1 MGSSPDYL
9 QRAINAERIASVIA
23 HKRGHSFEKHKDEFG
38 GDLGNFRQ
46 AVIDTLTDPKTAV
59 VKISNDLYRFYNK
72 ANNVMV
78 MIDRTAMDWGTAFR
92 PDGNRGMMLM
102 RERGIPIHENG
113 NVTYL
118 NKLNSGFFAKQDRLL
133 QEPEPLHLSSLSRE
147 QSAEVLL
154 SIFDRIDHKPTQNP
168 RLNSTFNAASLH
180 VMPDLISK
188 IHRLPE
194 PEKAALRECAHK
206 YKMASSESFAALD
219 QAGLSDFKQNGQ
231 NVDVMTTLRDPLSRE
246 TFIGD
251 LENLYALADT
261 LPEEERLEKMLNACE
276 TFAVLEQVRAGA
288 LSQTCEM
295 IDQMKK
301 PSRPAEPSMSVSV
314 RQREPDARVLATIQS
329 S

>member
-78 MIDRTAMDWGTAFR
+78 MIDRTAMDWGTAFK
-92 PDGNRGMMLM
+92 PDGSRGMMLM
-102 RERGIPIHENG
+102 RERGVPIHENG

-154 SIFDRIDHKPTQNP
+154 SIFDRIDHKPAQNA

-180 VMPDLISK
+180 VMPELISK
-188 IHRLPE
+188 IQRLPE
-194 PEKAALRECAHK
+194 TERAVLRDCSHK
-206 YKMASSESFAALD
+206 YKMTSSESFTVLD
-219 QAGLSDFKQNGQ
+219 EAGLNDFKQNGQ
-231 NVDVMTTLRDPLSRE
+231 NIDVMAVLREPASRDAL
-246 TFIGD
+246 IGD
-251 LENLYALADT
+251 LEERYALAET
-261 LPEEERLEKMLNACE
+261 QPEEERLEKMLNACE
-276 TFAVLEQVRAGA
+276 TFGVLDQIRAKA
-288 LSQTCEM
+288 LNQTCEM
-295 IDQMKK
+295 IDQMK
-301 PSRPAEPSMSVSV
+301 RASMPDYHW
-314 RQREPDARVLATIQS
+314 QREPEKRVLATMRS

>member
-38 GDLGNFRQ
+38 GDLNAFRQ

-72 ANNVMV
+72 ASNIMV

-118 NKLNSGFFAKQDRLL
+118 NKLNNGFFVKQNRLH
-133 QEPEPLHLSSLSRE
+133 QEPEPIHLSSLSRE

-154 SIFDRIDHKPTQNP
+154 SIFDRIDHKPAQNR
-168 RLNSTFNAASLH
+168 RLHSTFNAASLH
-180 VMPDLISK
+180 VMPDMIAR
-188 IHRLPE
+188 IQRLPE
-194 PEKAALRECAHK
+194 DEKAILRDCSHK
-206 YKMASSESFAALD
+206 YKMASQEGFAALD
-219 QAGLSDFKQNGQ
+219 QAGLNDFKQNGR
-231 NVDVMTTLRDPLSRE
+231 NIDVMDVLRDPQSRE
-246 TFIGD
+246 AFID
-251 LENLYALADT
+251 ELETRYALAET
-261 LPEEERLEKMLNACE
+261 AAEEELLDKMLNACE
-276 TFAVLEQVRAGA
+276 TFGVLDQIRAGA
-288 LSQTCEM
+288 LNQTCEM
-295 IDQMKK
+295 IDQMKQK
-301 PSRPAEPSMSVSV
+301 ARSEPSLSFSA
-314 RQREPDARVLATIQS
+314 RQREPEARVLSTIRTS
-329 S
+329 